1 MDIHK
6 NNLFLMKCKKK
17 KILCKD
23 SISHQ
28 RLSVHMDED
37 EKKRNRV
44 INIKQIEVKQDTM
57 TFIKHLLN
65 PLLPHSLV

>member
-1 MDIHK
+1 
-6 NNLFLMKCKKK
+6 MKCKKK

-37 EKKRNRV
+37 EKKE
-44 INIKQIEVKQDTM
+44 IE
-57 TFIKHLLN
+57 LLI
-65 PLLPHSLV
+65 

>member
-17 KILCKD
+17 KYCARIAFPISASL
-23 SISHQ
+23 SIWI
-28 RLSVHMDED
+28 MTK
-37 EKKRNRV
+37 KKRNRV

>member
-28 RLSVHMDED
+28 RLSVHMDKD
-37 EKKRNRV
+37 EKK
-44 INIKQIEVKQDTM
+44 KEIE
-57 TFIKHLLN
+57 LLI
-65 PLLPHSLV
+65 